1 MRPSEG
7 SRTSFVGCFS
17 WVTNSPQETIKGR
30 RRSCAVASGDCPA
43 IQAILRAGAAISS
56 SKPGAVQATFKVF
69 CLDLALVLQLLF
81 ESGAAIDPRNFNI
94 KKKKHPA
101 ATRSRRCILGI
112 HQDYRWAKLTRR
124 PYLTTSIDFE
134 EHVEHNRLRC
144 RIGIAEN

>member
-1 MRPSEG
+1 M
-7 SRTSFVGCFS
+7 SFLGCFS

-56 SKPGAVQATFKVF
+56 SKPGALQATSRAF

-94 KKKKHPA
+94 RKK
-101 ATRSRRCILGI
+101 
-112 HQDYRWAKLTRR
+112 
-124 PYLTTSIDFE
+124 TSCGD
-134 EHVEHNRLRC
+134 
-144 RIGIAEN
+144 